1 MIYSID
7 EISDLIFLSRNTI
20 RERIK
25 LLGLISQRKD
35 SSKTY
40 YYNEEQIEL
49 IKENRYIDYQK
60 FTHTIETFYIY
71 ESKLNFN

>member
-7 EISDLIFLSRNTI
+7 EIEEMTFISKNTI
-20 RERIK
+20 RQRIK
-25 LLGLISQRKD
+25 DLGLVPQFKD
-35 SSKTY
+35 TSKTH
-40 YYNEEQIEL
+40 YYNNEQIEL
-49 IKENRYIDYQK
+49 IKDNRYIDYQK

>member
-25 LLGLISQRKD
+25 LLGLVSQRKD
-35 SSKTY
+35 STKTY
-40 YYNEEQIEL
+40 YFDEEQIEL
-49 IKENRYIDYQK
+49 IKENNCLN
-60 FTHTIETFYIY
+60 Y
-71 ESKLNFN
+71 ESNLRKNVIVIF

>member
-40 YYNEEQIEL
+40 YFDEEQIEL
-49 IKENRYIDYQK
+49 IKENNCLN
-60 FTHTIETFYIY
+60 Y
-71 ESKLNFN
+71 ESNLTKNVIVIF